1 MERPTMSELCGF
13 IDEKAIR
20 LFNPKVSIV
29 LTIRRREYENI
40 YILSF
45 SLV

>member
-1 MERPTMSELCGF
+1 MSELCGF

-20 LFNPKVSIV
+20 LLNPKVSIV
-29 LTIRRREYENI
+29 LTIHKREYENI

>member
-1 MERPTMSELCGF
+1 MSELCGF

-29 LTIRRREYENI
+29 LTIRRKECENI
-40 YILSF
+40 YFLSF